1 MPSTTYIDELLRQEL
16 AASAE
21 IASQV
26 GSRIYTVQAP
36 QGTAW
41 PCLVVARNTQGGEAF
56 ADMLGNSGLT
66 RAMYMVSALS
76 DSLEEVRNLARA
88 VRALLQY
95 KQTEGI
101 RLIVVTDE
109 DEQQEES
116 PGGEQL
122 PLYRTDLTIQVT
134 YTAT

>member
-1 MPSTTYIDELLRQEL
+1 MPSTTYIDERIRQEL

-41 PCLVVARNTQGGEAF
+41 PCLVVARNTQTVEQF
-56 ADMLGNSGLT
+56 SDLLGNSGLT
-66 RAMYMVSALS
+66 RATYMVSALS
-76 DSLEEVRNLARA
+76 DELMEVRNLSKA

-95 KQTEGI
+95 RQTEAI
-101 RLIVVTDE
+101 RLIVVMDE

>member
-1 MPSTTYIDELLRQEL
+1 MPTYIDEPLLQIL
-16 AASAE
+16 NADSGVF
-21 IASQV
+21 SQA
-26 GSRIYTVQAP
+26 GGRIYSVQAP
-36 QGTAW
+36 QGTSW
-41 PCLVVARNTQGGEAF
+41 PCLVVARNTQSVEQF

-66 RAMYMVSALS
+66 RATYMVSALS
-76 DSLEEVRNLARA
+76 NQLIEVRNLARA
-88 VRALLQY
+88 ARAALQY
-95 KQTEGI
+95 KQTEAI
-101 RLIVVTDE
+101 RLIVVMDE

>member
-26 GSRIYTVQAP
+26 ASRIYTVQAP

-41 PCLVVARNTQGGEAF
+41 PCLVVARNTQGGEQF

-66 RAMYMVSALS
+66 RATYMVSALS
-76 DSLEEVRNLARA
+76 DELMEVRNLSRA
-88 VRALLQY
+88 VRSLLQY
-95 KQTEGI
+95 RQTEEI
-101 RLIVVTDE
+101 RLIVVKDE

-122 PLYRTDLTIQVT
+122 PLYRTDLTLEIT